1 MKFMPRGKEKQNKD
15 RWIDRWII
23 AWLNFCFNVGGKHI
37 MLLYT
42 YKGMKKNVERFPQTI
57 TFGEE
62 TGGERR
68 NY

>member
-1 MKFMPRGKEKQNKD
+1 
-15 RWIDRWII
+15 
-23 AWLNFCFNVGGKHI
+23 